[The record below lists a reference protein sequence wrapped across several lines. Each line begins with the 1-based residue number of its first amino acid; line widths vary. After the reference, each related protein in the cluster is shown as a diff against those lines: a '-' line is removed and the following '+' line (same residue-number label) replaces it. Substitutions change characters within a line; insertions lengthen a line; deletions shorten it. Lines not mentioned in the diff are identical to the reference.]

1 MRLVGSMTT
10 LPDRTQSFT
19 KTIWSI
25 IRQSYPLDVLYL
37 NIPLKTMKGKTYNIQ
52 SDFLKQFEGFHT
64 KVVINQCVKDY
75 GPITKLAPA
84 LSLEND
90 PDTYIITFD
99 DDIIPRRRLVETLR
113 KKIIEHP
120 GKCLGFSGG
129 CKGHF
134 PFFFQLIF
142 DNTKDTYVDWIQGV
156 HVVAYKRSFFTGL
169 EDLVSFGDDTPLK
182 EKLVFNDDHRIS
194 GYLASKNIPR
204 MSIGHNIKDFLY
216 KQKETQTDALSKRHV
231 SLIQEHYNII
241 KYFSEIGLYHLNSC
255 VYRSVFFLS
264 IIIFGSGIIPFFLTR
279 GHPLYIRFFLSLV
292 IIIITGC
299 CIRNKLALE
308 VESSIT

>member
-10 LPDRTQSFT
+10 LPDRIDTFT
-19 KTIWSI
+19 KTIWCI
-25 IRQSYPLDVLYL
+25 MRQSYQLDVLYL
-37 NIPLKTMKGKTYNIQ
+37 NIPLKTMKGKTYTIQ

-64 KVVINQCVKDY
+64 KVVINRCVKDY

-99 DDIIPRRRLVETLR
+99 DDIIPRRTLVETLR

-156 HVVAYKRSFFTGL
+156 HVVAYKRSFFNGID
-169 EDLVSFGDDTPLK
+169 DLVSFGDDTPLK

-216 KQKETQTDALSKRHV
+216 KQKESQTDALSKRHA

-255 VYRSVFFLS
+255 IYRSLFFLS
-264 IIIFGSGIIPFFLTR
+264 IIIFGSGIIAFFLTR

-308 VESSIT
+308 AESLIT